1 MRKTLTLPDQ
11 IEDAIRQY
19 QMLRMQAQRRDVSF
33 TEAALGMITLG
44 MAAYR
49 ELLEDGTFT
58 DQGKEKLLRLWSLLD
73 FNPEIQVEGFND
85 SAFESELRRRMEL
98 EQARLNFNSSN

>member
-11 IEDAIRQY
+11 IEDDIRQY
-19 QMLRMQAQRRDVSF
+19 QMLRMQVQRRDVSF

-49 ELLEDGTFT
+49 ELLDDGTFT
-58 DQGKEKLLRLWSLLD
+58 DEGKEKLLRLWSVLD
-73 FNPEIQVEGFND
+73 FNPEVQVEGFND
-85 SAFESELRRRMEL
+85 SAFESKLRRRMEV
-98 EQARLNFNSSN
+98 EQARINFSN